1 MKLYAVWYGK
11 DFKYGTRGS
20 VYKDC
25 QNPDEILDEFV
36 FLYYIAEVG
45 DTLIY
50 IDTGF
55 RDKALAE
62 KMGIT
67 LFEVG
72 HEIKQVFGGKRA
84 KIVMLTHTHWDH
96 VNNLDLYQ
104 DAEIIVSDLAYS
116 TMLNYVNVSDK
127 VKNMNWNKFTKV
139 TKELDVENFFRFV
152 VIGGHTPDSAII
164 KFQVGNKNYV
174 ITGDE
179 CYLCDNLTKE
189 LPVGSY
195 VSSEKNKV
203 FIHEMRKEGR
213 IPFTFHD
220 KSILENGKKITE
232 HIIQVL

>member
-11 DFKYGTRGS
+11 DYKYGTRGS

-25 QNPDEILDEFV
+25 ENPDEVLDDFV
-36 FLYYIAEVG
+36 FLYYIAEVENN
-45 DTLIY
+45 LIY

-67 LFEVG
+67 LFEVEQ
-72 HEIKQVFGGKRA
+72 EIQQVFLGKRPRV
-84 KIVMLTHTHWDH
+84 VMLTHTHWDH
-96 VNNLDLYQ
+96 INNLDQYQ
-104 DAEIIVSDLAYS
+104 DAEIIVSELAYA
-116 TMLNYVNVSDK
+116 TMLNYVNVSEK
-127 VKNMNWNKFTKV
+127 VKNMDWSKCTKV
-139 TKELDVENFFRFV
+139 TRELEVAKFFRFV

-179 CYLCDNLTKE
+179 CYFCDNLTKE
-189 LPVGSY
+189 RLVGTY
-195 VSSEKNKV
+195 VSSKKNRA
-203 FIHEMRKEGR
+203 FIQEMRKEGR

-220 KSILENGKKITE
+220 KSILDKGKKITE
-232 HIIQVL
+232 HIVQVL